1 MTPGPIGGECVECI
15 KNCPTSISRNG
26 GLGGGQWQLKQQ
38 PLRSEEKLMD
48 RSQTTKTTEKH
59 HSNDNDFKEIWNC
72 EEK

>member
-48 RSQTTKTTEKH
+48 RSQTTKV
-59 HSNDNDFKEIWNC
+59 
-72 EEK
+72 